1 MFTLLRSLELDDDGG
16 LRVHRRTADNAY
28 APCAWGSMGCGGGLA
43 PVRNS
48 IRVLLRSMFYPSAL
62 NRKKGVLSSLV
73 GFLKRCFFL

>member
-1 MFTLLRSLELDDDGG
+1 MFSIIILLIGALD
-16 LRVHRRTADNAY
+16 LFNLNTHIAAAY

-62 NRKKGVLSSLV
+62 NRKKGVLTALV
-73 GFLKRCFFL
+73 CFLRRCVGL